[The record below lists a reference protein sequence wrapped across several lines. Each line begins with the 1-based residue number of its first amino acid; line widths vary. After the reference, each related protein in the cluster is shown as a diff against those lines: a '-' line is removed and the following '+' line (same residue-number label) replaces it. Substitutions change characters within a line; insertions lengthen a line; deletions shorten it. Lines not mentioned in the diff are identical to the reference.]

1 MDDEW
6 EEEEQLVVVEL
17 AGVISNDFLSK
28 CRGTCNILDI
38 DSDKPMMQ
46 VGPYVFVGEY
56 EGKQNKYFKD

>member
-1 MDDEW
+1 VL
-6 EEEEQLVVVEL
+6 Q
-17 AGVISNDFLSK
+17 
-28 CRGTCNILDI
+28 DI